1 MVGVHTPEH
10 VAVDSPVTLPYVP
23 LGHGLQLPTEPF
35 VLYCPTGHGDP
46 IDAVAPALHTYPAL
60 ALQTPEQLDVV
71 RPVALP
77 KTPCGHKEHTP

>member
-1 MVGVHTPEH
+1 MVAEQTPEH
-10 VAVDSPVTLPYVP
+10 AAIDSPVTLPYVP
-23 LGHGLQLPTEPF
+23 MGHGLQLPTRPF

-46 IDAVAPALHTYPAL
+46 VGVVTPTLHTYPAL

-77 KTPCGHKEHTP
+77 KTPCGHREHTP